1 VSVYSD
7 SIHDLMAATDRKI
20 LDELQRM
27 ANAPMRPTTILM
39 THDLWDETVAW
50 GKDLL
55 RRGTPWFRP
64 VGPFSYDPTWKERLR
79 QVWEL
84 VRAIVG

>member
-1 VSVYSD
+1 MTVYAAA
-7 SIHDLMAATDRKI
+7 IRELMETTDRKV

-27 ANAPMRPTTILM
+27 ANAPVRPTTILM

-55 RRGTPWFRP
+55 RRGTPWFRR
-64 VGPFSYDPTWKERLR
+64 VGPFSYEPTWQERLW

-84 VRAIVG
+84 VRAVVG